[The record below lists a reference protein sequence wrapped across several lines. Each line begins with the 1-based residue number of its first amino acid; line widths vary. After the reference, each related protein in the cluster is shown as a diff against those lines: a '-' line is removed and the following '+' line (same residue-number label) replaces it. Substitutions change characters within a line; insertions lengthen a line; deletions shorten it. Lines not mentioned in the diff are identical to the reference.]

1 MLVLAIHNYSPNT
14 YSHLIQSM
22 RASYEIRLTIFMWCE
37 QSVLIQFQYSRYY
50 HCKVKREINE
60 RYLLFTYAAP
70 LWVFDQNDFGEV
82 IIDRGHSTKY
92 LVVMSDF
99 CHIKFGWYHLIL
111 CYTFKWSGLS
121 QQPETTMFYIIHE
134 ISFYKLSLFFF
145 HCITGQM
152 MSVNNLSLRWFYIL
166 FIYILVAVFFF
177 VFFQF
182 YLLIFD

>member
-1 MLVLAIHNYSPNT
+1 
-14 YSHLIQSM
+14 
-22 RASYEIRLTIFMWCE
+22 MWTE
-37 QSVLIQFQYSRYY
+37 SVLIQFQYSRYY

-177 VFFQF
+177 CLFSVLFVDIWLGKCIRKIFVC
-182 YLLIFD
+182 LLC